1 MKRLWNMIRKTFVV
15 LIETALGIGQ
25 ILTVMGLYIMRMG
38 LSVFR
43 IIYDRT
49 DRIANK
55 FEKIEA

>member
-1 MKRLWNMIRKTFVV
+1 MKRLWNLIRKIFVV

-25 ILTVMGLYIMRMG
+25 ILTVLGLYIMRMG
-38 LSVFR
+38 LSTFR

-49 DRIANK
+49 DNIVNK